1 MEPRRNFMLRFFSIL
16 LCALALPSMSWG
28 QEGGLKAGFTYAQSL
43 CASCHAILGGS
54 LLSPN
59 PDAPAFEKIANTPG
73 ITGAALYVIL
83 QNTHRKMP
91 DFIIPAKEKAD
102 VVAYILSLKR

>member
-1 MEPRRNFMLRFFSIL
+1 M
-16 LCALALPSMSWG
+16 ALTSSSVSWG
-28 QEGGLKAGFTYAQSL
+28 QEGDVPAGFAYAQSA
-43 CASCHAILGGS
+43 CAKCHAIRGGS

-59 PDAPAFEKIANTPG
+59 PDAPTFDKIANTPG

-91 DFIIPAKEKAD
+91 DLIIPPKDKAD

>member
-1 MEPRRNFMLRFFSIL
+1 MLRLFPIL
-16 LCALALPSMSWG
+16 LCALALPSISWG
-28 QEGGLKAGFTYAQSL
+28 QEGDPKAGFAYAQSQ
-43 CASCHAILGGS
+43 CAQCHAILGGS

-73 ITGAALYVIL
+73 ITGAALYVVL
-83 QNTHRKMP
+83 QTTHRKMP
-91 DFIIPAKEKAD
+91 DFIIPAKDKAG